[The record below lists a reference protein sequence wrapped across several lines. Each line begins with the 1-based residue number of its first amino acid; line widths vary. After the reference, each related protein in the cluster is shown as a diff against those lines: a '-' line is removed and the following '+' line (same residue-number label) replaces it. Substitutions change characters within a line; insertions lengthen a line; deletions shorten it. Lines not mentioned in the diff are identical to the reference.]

1 MARSRD
7 LSAAVGVFVGVLL
20 SLQIFLLTVG
30 LDALHASDAT
40 LAWTSAA
47 LSVLL
52 AAGSAGFFSHTSPL
66 RFQSRR
72 EGRYECRHEHAG
84 QNR

>member
-1 MARSRD
+1 MAKPRD
-7 LSAAVGVFVGVLL
+7 VSAAVGIFVGVLL

-30 LDALHASDAT
+30 LDALHAADER

-52 AAGSAGFFSHTSPL
+52 AAGSAGFYRYL
-66 RFQSRR
+66 R
-72 EGRYECRHEHAG
+72 
-84 QNR
+84 